1 MNPINSTDKHLI
13 NISKPTEELRRL
25 ILENPDL
32 PIVVMSSYEAM
43 SDEWYWTYC
52 SNVSFSIDE
61 YMSYDVFDD
70 GMLETD
76 RDHFKE
82 RLQYK
87 FEDLPEC
94 ENMSDEEFDKYLDQ
108 KYKEYE
114 PYWKKAIFICA
125 DN

>member
-1 MNPINSTDKHLI
+1 MNDNHIID
-13 NISKPTEELRRL
+13 ISKSTEELKKL

-52 SNVSFSIDE
+52 SNISFRIKE

-70 GMLETD
+70 GCVPTD
-76 RDHFKE
+76 RDDFE
-82 RLQYK
+82 EQLRYK
-87 FEDLPEC
+87 LGDLPEC

-114 PYWKKAIFICA
+114 PYWKKAIFIYA

>member
-1 MNPINSTDKHLI
+1 MDDKHLI
-13 NISKPTEELRRL
+13 DISKSTEELRRL

-52 SNVSFSIDE
+52 SNVSFSIGE

-70 GMLETD
+70 GMLEID

-87 FEDLPEC
+87 FEDMPEC
-94 ENMSDEEFDKYLDQ
+94 ESMSDEEFDKYLDQ
-108 KYKEYE
+108 KYEEYE

>member
-1 MNPINSTDKHLI
+1 MNPINPTNAHLI
-13 NISKPTEELRRL
+13 NISKSTEELRRL

-43 SDEWYWTYC
+43 SDEWCWTYC
-52 SNVSFSIDE
+52 SNISFHIKE
-61 YMSYDVFDD
+61 YMSYNVFDD
-70 GMLETD
+70 GYLITD
-76 RDHFKE
+76 RDDFE
-82 RLQYK
+82 EQLRYK
-87 FEDLPEC
+87 LEDLPEC

-114 PYWKKAIFICA
+114 PYWKKAIFIYA